1 MKKLMKA
8 VVGDPKTAS
17 PAKKYAAYALFVTVV
32 AFVVALVILIVSSIA
47 FSVADGK
54 NAGITPS
61 GDDIGEDLGGV
72 TVNKS
77 TITYDTSVTTDE
89 LDAMVGK
96 IVKVADIRTKLDT
109 GANDH
114 YYAKN
119 DSDGEDKLNAGAAEA
134 LDDFLIAFHTEK
146 KADLIVD
153 TTKADCN
160 IPLVSETGADGYT
173 FKLIVFH
180 NNADISSEEY
190 KATYQWI
197 FDKAHSYGF
206 IYTGNSFRYV
216 GVAAAT
222 YMKNNAKTVKD
233 YSEFVNVL
241 KSSTKNNVSVTV
253 GKTSYQ
259 MYYLAADGELKVPTN
274 YVYTVIADGTNGY
287 IITVDMS
294 QKITATTT
302 DTDGGVG

>member
-1 MKKLMKA
+1 MKKIMNA
-8 VVGDPKTAS
+8 VIGDPKTAS

-61 GDDIGEDLGGV
+61 GGDIGEDLGSV

-77 TITYDTSVTTDE
+77 TITYDTSVTADE

-134 LDDFLIAFHTEK
+134 LDDFLIAFYTEK

-160 IPLVSETGADGYT
+160 IPLVSETGEDGYT

-180 NNADISSEEY
+180 NNADISSDEY
-190 KATYQWI
+190 KATYKWI
-197 FDKAHSYGF
+197 FDNAYSYGF

-222 YMKNNAKTVKD
+222 YMKNNASVVKD
-233 YSEFVNVL
+233 YSAFINKV
-241 KSSTKNNVSVTV
+241 STMDLPVKI

-259 MYYLAADGELKVPTN
+259 MYYIAADGDLKVPTN
-274 YVYTVIADGTNGY
+274 YVYTVIADGTDGY